1 MRKIAS
7 FKGNLDNSHK
17 RQRQTEIY
25 STLQFIFLC
34 VYYGFV
40 LLLRREHSEKECFL
54 LVTHNTMHLFRYSGL
69 CAYAWVMG
77 YPPLYLSFP
86 ILWQQASY
94 SLRAIFL
101 PPGQS
106 ALTCSHCRAV
116 MNIRCTAQR
125 NNIMSDGCLNTLHK
139 YNPEYI
145 DYVCPTAGRRP
156 VIIPLLFSVR

>member
-1 MRKIAS
+1 MIIHLD
-7 FKGNLDNSHK
+7 LDNLWK
-17 RQRQTEIY
+17 RWMATKIY
-25 STLQFIFLC
+25 TTLH
-34 VYYGFV
+34 FV
-40 LLLRREHSEKECFL
+40 LLCVIYELVLLPCCEHSEKRIL
-54 LVTHNTMHLFRYSGL
+54 SSGDSWRTIHLFRRVRICVGNVYD
-69 CAYAWVMG
+69 
-77 YPPLYLSFP
+77 PLYLSFP
-86 ILWQQASY
+86 ILWQQVSY

-101 PPGQS
+101 PPDQS

-116 MNIRCTAQR
+116 MNIRCTAKR

>member
-1 MRKIAS
+1 MKKMNGDKNLHNIALCFVVCNLWTCIIALLWTFRK
-7 FKGNLDNSHK
+7 KN
-17 RQRQTEIY
+17 
-25 STLQFIFLC
+25 IFFWWLM
-34 VYYGFV
+34 
-40 LLLRREHSEKECFL
+40 
-54 LVTHNTMHLFRYSGL
+54 THNSFIQARAHMRGQ
-69 CAYAWVMG
+69 CVA
-77 YPPLYLSFP
+77 PLYLSFP

-101 PPGQS
+101 PPDQS
-106 ALTCSHCRAV
+106 ALTRSHYRAV
-116 MNIRCTAQR
+116 MNIRCTAKR